1 MKPAPLPPNE
11 AQRLE
16 ALSAHA
22 ILDTLPEQ
30 AFDDMTQLA
39 SFIAG
44 TPIALVSLVDHE
56 RQWFKSR
63 VGLDA
68 TETPRDVA
76 FCAHAILQDDV
87 FVVPDAHQ
95 DERFHDNPLVTGGPR
110 VRFYAGTPLKSV
122 SGHSLGTLCI
132 IDHVPRKLTPPQADA
147 LRRLGRQVEALLQL
161 RLRVQE
167 LERLEAESRS
177 QREAL
182 ARVQR
187 QKDELVQLVMR
198 DFHTP
203 LTSIQTNAAF
213 IQYLHSLPEQVS
225 GAGREIRNAAESMQR
240 MVANLVEASRDEAPL
255 SIQATEFDMCAL
267 LSEVTRDFSLRT
279 RNTHRQFTHNLR
291 LTGQRVTADRS
302 LLRRTL
308 DNLLDNSFQFTA
320 LGNGKVSLE
329 ASQPEPGL
337 LEVRVRDEGPGIPA
351 STRAHLFQVHI
362 PEGVPSAAR
371 ARASNGLGLVFA
383 RRAVE
388 AHGGWIWVEDNH
400 PRGVTFCLRIPV
412 RPTPSRMMVS

>member
-1 MKPAPLPPNE
+1 MQTAPLPHTE
-11 AQRLE
+11 ELRLE

-30 AFDDMTQLA
+30 DFDDVTQLA
-39 SFIAG
+39 SFICG
-44 TPIALVSLVDHE
+44 VPIALVSLVDRE

-68 TETPRDVA
+68 TETPRDLA

-87 FVVPDAHQ
+87 FVVPDSHQ

-110 VRFYAGTPLKSV
+110 VRFYAGTPLKSE

-132 IDHVPRKLTPPQADA
+132 IDHEPRKLTAEQARV
-147 LRRLGRQVEALLQL
+147 LRRLGRQVEVQL
-161 RLRVQE
+161 RLRLRIREAQ
-167 LERLEAESRS
+167 RLEAESRS
-177 QREAL
+177 QRDAL
-182 ARVQR
+182 TRVQR

-203 LTSIQTNAAF
+203 LSSIQSNASF
-213 IQYLHSLPEQVS
+213 IQYLINLPERVC
-225 GAGREIRNAAESMQR
+225 GAAREIRDAAESMQR
-240 MVANLVEASRDEAPL
+240 MVANLLEASRDEAPVQL
-255 SIQATEFDMCAL
+255 QATQFDVCAL

-279 RNTHRQFTHNLR
+279 RNTHRQFTHSVKVSE
-291 LTGQRVTADRS
+291 QRITADRD
-302 LLRRTL
+302 LLRRAL
-308 DNLLDNSFQFTA
+308 DNLLDNSYRFTA
-320 LGNGKVSLE
+320 LGNGKVAME

-337 LEVRVRDEGPGIPA
+337 LEVRVRDEGPGIPP
-351 STRAHLFQVHI
+351 STRPHVFQVHI

-371 ARASNGLGLVFA
+371 ARASNGLGLAFC

-388 AHGGWIWVEDNH
+388 AHGGWIWVEDNL
-400 PRGVTFCLRIPV
+400 PKGVTFCLRIPLQPAGARV
-412 RPTPSRMMVS
+412 MAS